1 MIVSTFSGNMLSGK
15 TFEIFFPALFMMLLA
30 PRNIEPKPIA
40 NEKIITTKPI
50 NSDENQACCGA
61 KGPISLLANVSIVK
75 LGESMMPVSAK
86 VKVKI
91 KELNK
96 RFSGI
101 EDNFVLIRT
110 RHLSLQAVSYTH
122 LTLPTIHLL

>member
-40 NEKIITTKPI
+40 NEKKITTKPI

-75 LGESMMPVSAK
+75 LGESKMPVSAK

-91 KELNK
+91 KELVHFPLYIIS
-96 RFSGI
+96 FSKTSEVCIVPGDDKYA
-101 EDNFVLIRT
+101 E
-110 RHLSLQAVSYTH
+110 
-122 LTLPTIHLL
+122 